1 MVNRT
6 YKRSNRVGPVL
17 REVIC
22 EVLMRRIQ
30 DPRIK
35 GLIVTDVDVSPDLR
49 NCAVYYYCTGENPD
63 IEAVQAGL
71 ESATGLIRKEMS
83 SASTM
88 RYTPKNAK
96 ITKKKIRFKKKQTD
110 EHNLLDAQD
119 LIVIVFI
126 F

>member
-1 MVNRT
+1 MVNRS
-6 YKRSNRVGPVL
+6 YKRSSRVGPVL

-22 EVLMRRIQ
+22 EVLLKRVQ

-35 GLIVTDVDVSPDLR
+35 GLVVTEVDVSPDLR
-49 NCAVYYYCTGENPD
+49 NCAVYYYCTGKNPD

-88 RYTPKNAK
+88 RYTPKL
-96 ITKKKIRFKKKQTD
+96 TFKF
-110 EHNLLDAQD
+110 DAQIDAARRIED
-119 LIVIVFI
+119 LLSKLEPGEES
-126 F
+126 